1 MSSKK
6 KILSWRWLFFALA
19 TTLTIS
25 VAAEDVRREAFLRNF
40 SNYHLGV
47 SSFIF
52 DKSGKCFITLED
64 PTDKS
69 STYHCT
75 WKQEGK
81 TNKLIVTWL
90 SGKYKKMKRIPK
102 EGDIYYLILS
112 GDSPESMD
120 RCLVRKPM
128 QYDTQDFRRH
138 DVFELSNGLPLC
150 FRMVVSN

>member
-6 KILSWRWLFFALA
+6 KILSWRLLFFALA

-64 PTDKS
+64 PPNA
-69 STYHCT
+69 STKYHCT
-75 WKQEGK
+75 WKQEGQ

-90 SGKYKKMKRIPK
+90 SAKYKKMNRIPK
-102 EGDIYYLILS
+102 EGDVYYLILN
-112 GDSPESMD
+112 GDTAEQ
-120 RCLVRKPM
+120 REHCLIRKPM
-128 QYDTQDFRRH
+128 EYDTQDFRSH
-138 DVFELSNGLPLC
+138 DIFELSNGLPLC
-150 FRMVVSN
+150 SRTVISN